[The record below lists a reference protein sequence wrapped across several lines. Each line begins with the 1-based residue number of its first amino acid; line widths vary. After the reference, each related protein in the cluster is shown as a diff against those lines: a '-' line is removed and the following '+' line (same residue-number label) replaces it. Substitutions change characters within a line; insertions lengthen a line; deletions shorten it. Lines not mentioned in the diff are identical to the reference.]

1 MSRFLK
7 RRRALPTSSTTPE
20 PLKRLSYFVICPN
33 VTLGPFVLDL
43 EGGEIVDQL
52 RDKIYEKHKLLREH
66 YDYSELVLYKKPDN
80 LTRSGDGELIDRAT
94 VSIATKDPL
103 EGDSEVNDVFGQDSG
118 NVLVHVVVKIHSQLL
133 ARQANYSLA
142 LPKPTANTEYGNLVI
157 MYNYLW
163 KNGAHLGQIIT
174 KSSIQV
180 PGLAVSYELQE
191 SETEDLTMDDTPT
204 KDEASQPQEEDVAMD
219 DAAANIQASFYD
231 LMQIPNVS
239 SVIKEMLDVSFYVR
253 DEYRELDAFV
263 EEQRQSDVARRSR
276 RTPILLIGQP
286 GIGARKAHR
295 AFQVAFN
302 AFRVS
307 QLWRLPYSFDDWDN
321 PEVSAAGSGDY
332 GLSLFDLSSGE
343 GVNTL
348 ASRWRTLVASSPE
361 SRKVDKW
368 VKENHVKKFYMKTWS
383 WQEVYVSR
391 NYAMEQ
397 RTEDNDWRIA
407 FMSHR
412 LVEINPLRDA
422 EGLDRSSSCTQIISQ
437 YIFTKL
443 MEKKGL
449 ELVNASAQYFY
460 NCMKEPSTASTAGLM
475 FEAVGHVYVVKRA
488 RGWRYSIDK
497 VHHPDATKYYRP
509 VSGNL
514 TGIDSFA
521 FERDEN
527 HPIISVVL
535 FQYTISTRHSVK
547 MGFLKQLWD
556 ALKNEHWG
564 VWQWKLVFVIPKDE
578 DRKAFRKKMPTKP
591 LMTAV
596 SQFALEIDL
605 EDMWETMRSSH

>member
-1 MSRFLK
+1 
-7 RRRALPTSSTTPE
+7 
-20 PLKRLSYFVICPN
+20 
-33 VTLGPFVLDL
+33 
-43 EGGEIVDQL
+43 
-52 RDKIYEKHKLLREH
+52 
-66 YDYSELVLYKKPDN
+66 
-80 LTRSGDGELIDRAT
+80 
-94 VSIATKDPL
+94 
-103 EGDSEVNDVFGQDSG
+103 
-118 NVLVHVVVKIHSQLL
+118 
-133 ARQANYSLA
+133 
-142 LPKPTANTEYGNLVI
+142 
-157 MYNYLW
+157 
-163 KNGAHLGQIIT
+163 
-174 KSSIQV
+174 
-180 PGLAVSYELQE
+180 
-191 SETEDLTMDDTPT
+191 MDDTPT

-239 SVIKEMLDVSFYVR
+239 SVIKEVLDVSFYVR

-286 GIGARKAHR
+286 GIGLTVYLTYCLVNRLAEGKPTVLSKSRSMR
-295 AFQVAFN
+295 FAFLSSGVYHIPSN
-302 AFRVS
+302 
-307 QLWRLPYSFDDWDN
+307 SFDDWDN

-332 GLSLFDLSSGE
+332 GLSLFDLSLGE

-348 ASRWRTLVASSPE
+348 VSRWRTLVASSPE
-361 SRKVDKW
+361 PRKVDKW

-397 RTEDNDWRIA
+397 RTEDNDWCIA
-407 FMSHR
+407 FMRYGGSARYLLDRTQREVDRALDSAIKDCTPTDLFQQVVTHLPEEYSHR

-488 RGWRYSIDK
+488 RGTLCIRALEDGSEQQLHLEHIDPRVEVFSRFPFDK

-527 HPIISVVL
+527 HTITSVVL